1 MNVTRYLW
9 TTTGI
14 DLNVKYFCH
23 NFIFIYTFK
32 TYTIDAHTFLHMD
45 TLTVNQYYVLLNAS
59 GKSCVTS
66 STSLQCGQYYTPIC
80 IKPAYFNLLMSYL
93 CVKTIL
99 VLTNIYYIPKQ

>member
-9 TTTGI
+9 KTTGI
-14 DLNVKYFCH
+14 DLNVKYFVTI
-23 NFIFIYTFK
+23 FFIYTFK
-32 TYTIDAHTFLHMD
+32 TYTIDAHIFLHMD
-45 TLTVNQYYVLLNAS
+45 KVKVNQYYVLLNAS

-93 CVKTIL
+93 CVMTIL
-99 VLTNIYYIPKQ
+99 VLTNINYIPKQ

>member
-1 MNVTRYLW
+1 LSP
-9 TTTGI
+9 
-14 DLNVKYFCH
+14 FF
-23 NFIFIYTFK
+23 FIIYTFK
-32 TYTIDAHTFLHMD
+32 TYTIYAHIFLHMD
-45 TLTVNQYYVLLNAS
+45 TVKVNQYYVLLNAS

-99 VLTNIYYIPKQ
+99 VLTNIKYIPKQ

>member
-23 NFIFIYTFK
+23 NFFFIYTFK

-45 TLTVNQYYVLLNAS
+45 TVKVNQYYV
-59 GKSCVTS
+59 
-66 STSLQCGQYYTPIC
+66 
-80 IKPAYFNLLMSYL
+80 
-93 CVKTIL
+93 
-99 VLTNIYYIPKQ
+99 